1 MQGTLLV
8 RSSNYFHWRL
18 FEQEI
23 LCLAKRAGQKN
34 MSEDD
39 QVQILSVTLRWL
51 VQRGTA
57 IDTFKPR
64 RQVLEIK

>member
-8 RSSNYFHWRL
+8 KSSNYFHWRL

-23 LCLAKRAGQKN
+23 LCLAKRAEQKN

-39 QVQILSVTLRWL
+39 QVQILSVALRWL
-51 VQRGTA
+51 IQRDTA
-57 IDTFKPR
+57 MNTFKPR
-64 RQVLEIK
+64 RQGLEIK